1 MTRAPDPQSPGAE
14 APTAANSA
22 NARNTAKVADVTD
35 DRMQRPVAPHAVFI
49 DDDDELRR
57 AAQQTLKLHGI
68 SVEAHANARAA
79 LPALDRNFDGVV
91 VTDIRMP
98 DIDGLELFQRL
109 RAIEPDIPVI
119 LITGHGDIATA
130 VQCMREGAYDFL
142 SKPYPADRLVAAI
155 SHAAEKRRLVLENRR
170 LREAAFTVEADEVPF
185 IGTTPA
191 MQRIKQT
198 LRHIADA
205 DVDVL
210 VEGETG
216 TGKEVVATALH
227 RLSRRRHRALVAI
240 NCGALP
246 ESVIESELFGH
257 EPGAFTGAQKKRI
270 GRIEHASGGTLFLDE
285 IESMPLAVQVKL
297 LRVLESRQITPLGSN
312 EVRNLDLRV
321 VAATK
326 EDLGSPAIRAKF
338 REDLFYRLNVVTIRL
353 PPLRERR
360 EDIPLLFAHYLG
372 HASRRFQRD
381 IPDMPASI
389 RQHLMTHDWP
399 GNVRELAHFAER
411 FVLGVLNSSAPEPV
425 QPQGGALSLP
435 ERMEQIEAQ
444 IIRDALTAH
453 RGDIKA
459 TLDALGIPRKT
470 FYDKLQRH
478 GIDRQDYVGGSR
490 SPL

>member
-1 MTRAPDPQSPGAE
+1 MIQNPDTFPYAGPAL
-14 APTAANSA
+14 
-22 NARNTAKVADVTD
+22 D
-35 DRMQRPVAPHAVFI
+35 DREPAAPHVVFI
-49 DDDDELRR
+49 DDDEDLRR
-57 AAQQTLKLHGI
+57 ANVQTLKLHGMT
-68 SVEAHANARAA
+68 VDAHGTARSA
-79 LPALDRNFDGVV
+79 LPALHRDFDGVV

-98 DIDGLELFQRL
+98 DIDGLQLFNRL
-109 RAIEPDIPVI
+109 RAIDPELPVI

-142 SKPYPADRLVAAI
+142 AKPYAPDRLTTAI
-155 SHAAEKRRLVLENRR
+155 LHAAEKRRLVLENRR
-170 LREAAFTVEADEVPF
+170 LRDAAFAVQADEVPF
-185 IGTTPA
+185 IGATPA
-191 MQRIKQT
+191 MQRIKET

-227 RLSRRRHRALVAI
+227 RLSRRRHRELVAI

-246 ESVIESELFGH
+246 ETVIESELFGH
-257 EPGAFTGAQKKRI
+257 EAGAFTGAQKKRV

-326 EDLGSPAIRAKF
+326 EDLGSPAIRTKF
-338 REDLFYRLNVVTIRL
+338 REDLFYRLNVVTIRI

-360 EDIPLLFAHYLG
+360 DDIPLLFAHYLG
-372 HASRRFQRD
+372 HASRRFHRD
-381 IPDMPASI
+381 IPEMPPAI
-389 RQHLMTHDWP
+389 NQHVMTHDWP

-411 FVLGVLNSSAPEPV
+411 VVLGVLNMPESGTG
-425 QPQGGALSLP
+425 PQTHEALSLP
-435 ERMEQIEAQ
+435 ERMESLEAQ
-444 IIRDALTAH
+444 LIRDALAAN
-453 RGDIKA
+453 RGDLKT
-459 TLDALGIPRKT
+459 TLETLGIPRKT

-478 GIDRQDYVGGSR
+478 GIDRQQYLANS
-490 SPL
+490 